1 MHEVPVRV
9 QVVSRHEV
17 LTPKLVVLV
26 PALLVRDV
34 HSHLVRVARDRGHSA
49 SGFLTRELA
58 SVEGSPRL
66 VLVRVVSNAAAHQVV
81 AARAAYVLAYHDG
94 TASEVGEL
102 TSAEI
107 YVLLLRMSC
116 VPDENVLSELAVVNW
131 LHLVRVETLVHV
143 GVLVSAASEAAQRIA
158 SD

>member
-1 MHEVPVRV
+1 M
-9 QVVSRHEV
+9 
-17 LTPKLVVLV
+17 
-26 PALLVRDV
+26 
-34 HSHLVRVARDRGHSA
+34 RVARDRGHSA

-58 SVEGSPRL
+58 SVAGSPRL

-81 AARAAYVLAYHDG
+81 AARAAHVLAYHDG
-94 TASEVGEL
+94 TASVVGEL
-102 TSAEI
+102 TSAKI

-116 VPDENVLSELAVVNW
+116 VPDEDVISEFAVVNR
-131 LHLVRVETLVHV
+131 LHLVRVETLMHV